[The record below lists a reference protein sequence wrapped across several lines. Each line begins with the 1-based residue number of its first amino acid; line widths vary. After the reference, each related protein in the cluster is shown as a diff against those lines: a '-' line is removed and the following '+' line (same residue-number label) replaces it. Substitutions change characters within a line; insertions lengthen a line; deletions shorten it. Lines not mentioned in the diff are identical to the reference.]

1 MFLTLIPS
9 GGRDYKS
16 GKEVQA
22 AWNEG
27 HDFRIADIFHSKDGK
42 LVNKDDAPKGY
53 TLNIRYK
60 RLTQIKQIKV

>member
-22 AWNEG
+22 AWTAG
-27 HDFRIADIFHSKDGK
+27 HDFRIADIFHPGDGK
-42 LVNKDDAPKGY
+42 LVNKDDAPKG